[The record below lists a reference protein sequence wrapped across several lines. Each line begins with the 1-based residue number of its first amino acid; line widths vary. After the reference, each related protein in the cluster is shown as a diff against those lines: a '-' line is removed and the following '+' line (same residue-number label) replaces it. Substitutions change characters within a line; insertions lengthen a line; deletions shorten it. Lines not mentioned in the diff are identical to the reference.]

1 MKEITITKANDG
13 QKAEKFV
20 KKYLSMAPLGFIY
33 KAFRKKDIKV
43 NGHWIG
49 KDAILHE
56 GDVLRIYVTDAQLED
71 FKKPRPAEKKPF
83 PYPIVYEDDNIL
95 IVDKKKGILV
105 YGDKTGVRETLGNAV
120 LDYLYLKGEYE
131 PDTSSFVPSPAH
143 RLDRNT
149 SGLVVYGKTDAAL
162 KALTQVFKDRTE
174 IQKTYLAL
182 VVGDLPKGGKI
193 EKPLLKDAFSGR
205 VSVCPESKGGKYAL
219 TKYEVIKRF
228 GDYTLVEAELV
239 TGRTHQI
246 RVHFASIGHPLV
258 GDEKYGDFSDCR
270 KVKALCGLES
280 QFLHA
285 HKISFGNVPP
295 PLEGVRGKTFTAPMP
310 QELSQVI
317 EVLCPNGGK

>member
-1 MKEITITKANDG
+1 MKEIVITKANDG

-43 NGHWIG
+43 NGHWVN

-71 FKKPRPAEKKPF
+71 FKKPRPVEKKPF
-83 PYPIVYEDDNIL
+83 PYPIIYEDENIL
-95 IVDKKKGILV
+95 IVDKKKGVLV

-120 LDYLYLKGEYE
+120 LDYLYWKGEYE
-131 PDTSSFVPSPAH
+131 PDSSSFVPSPAH

-162 KALTQVFKDRTE
+162 KVLNELFEDRTQ
-174 IQKTYLAL
+174 IKKTYLAL
-182 VVGDLPKGGKI
+182 LVGDLSKGGQI
-193 EKPLLKDAFSGR
+193 EKPLYKDSFNGR
-205 VSVCPESKGGKYAL
+205 VYVRSESEGGKYAL
-219 TKYEVIKRF
+219 TRYEVVARY
-228 GDYTLVEAELV
+228 GDYTLVQAELV

-246 RVHFASIGHPLV
+246 RVHFASIGHPIV
-258 GDEKYGDFSDCR
+258 GDEKYGDFADCR
-270 KVKALCGLES
+270 KIKALCGLQS

-285 HKISFGNVPP
+285 HKISFGNVPA
-295 PLEGVRGKTFTAPMP
+295 PLENIAQREFVSPLPAY
-310 QELSQVI
+310 LSQII
-317 EVLCPNGGK
+317 ELLCPDGRK